1 MAGKARGCRGKV
13 YVVGAGPG
21 DPELL
26 TLKAVRLIREADVVV
41 YDRLIPREALDY
53 TRPGA
58 ELVYAGKAPGRH
70 ALRQEEINRLLYSKA
85 CEGKTVVRLH
95 GGDPYVFGR
104 GEEECLYLVE
114 RGVECSVVPGITS
127 VIAGP
132 AYAGIPVTSRGVA
145 SSFAAATG
153 REAPGKER
161 RHVYYGRL
169 MKAVDT
175 LVIVMGVG
183 NLENIVREM
192 LEEGVDPRLPVA
204 VVEKA
209 ATPEQ
214 RVVTGTLETIV
225 EEARRAGVT
234 SPAVIVFGETVRLR
248 DKLWRLS

>member
-1 MAGKARGCRGKV
+1 MTGDTCSGRV

-26 TLKAVRLIREADVVV
+26 TLKAVKLLREADVVV
-41 YDRLIPREALDY
+41 YDRLIPREALGY
-53 TRPGA
+53 VKPGA

-70 ALRQEEINRLLYSKA
+70 ALKQEEINRLLHRKA
-85 CEGKTVVRLH
+85 CEGKVVVRLH

-104 GEEECLYLVE
+104 GEEECLYLLE
-114 RGVECSVVPGITS
+114 RGVECSIVPGITS

-153 REAPGKER
+153 REAPGKGR
-161 RHVYYGRL
+161 RHVYYGKL
-169 MKAVDT
+169 MKTVDT
-175 LVIVMGVG
+175 LVVVMGVG
-183 NLENIVREM
+183 NLENIVKEM
-192 LEEGVDPRLPVA
+192 LEEGVDPQLPVA

-214 RVVTGTLETIV
+214 RVVAGTLSTIV
-225 EEARRAGVT
+225 EEARKAGVAP
-234 SPAVIVFGETVRLR
+234 PAVIVFGKTVRLR
-248 DKLWRLS
+248 ERLWRLS